1 MQDFRSVQRGDLV
14 RIGPLYAQDFREFH
28 YTMRVEHRWHPEGR
42 GVGWIAGPVVDLQ
55 TKDGKPLGRGE
66 PAVGRLHEA
75 TDLLACRAR
84 ILGRSG

>member
-1 MQDFRSVQRGDLV
+1 
-14 RIGPLYAQDFREFH
+14 
-28 YTMRVEHRWHPEGR
+28 
-42 GVGWIAGPVVDLQ
+42 VDLQ
-55 TKDGKPLGRGE
+55 TEDGKPLGRGE